1 MFSVLLLIIVILQS
15 SQVLELQTQL
25 DERTEE
31 VWTIFLLTLA
41 YVHTA
46 PENFQPA
53 EKIEWIFLSHRT
65 IQYFCSLHM
74 KRWMASKFWYG

>member
-31 VWTIFLLTLA
+31 V
-41 YVHTA
+41 
-46 PENFQPA
+46 
-53 EKIEWIFLSHRT
+53 
-65 IQYFCSLHM
+65 
-74 KRWMASKFWYG
+74 

>member
-46 PENFQPA
+46 PE
-53 EKIEWIFLSHRT
+53 
-65 IQYFCSLHM
+65 
-74 KRWMASKFWYG
+74 KFSTGWKNRMDISFTQNH